1 MTDPSFPAVVG
12 ARLFSPPP
20 LSRNIGWIVDAGR
33 DFPSSIRKDL
43 LALDTRL
50 NIRDTPE
57 RLTTRGWNNYGPGDH
72 RAFKYLT
79 PTKRLE
85 AGDLISTGLLV
96 AKTVHLI
103 CSPSRA
109 QMVCYELCG
118 LDDHISS
125 AGTRFL
131 WEPVPDLCTPEYRIE
146 MYKTLKLMHI
156 VSPNNAELAGFY
168 GLEDPIDINMPETI
182 VSLATKLVTAG
193 IGPNGTGAVI
203 VRCGKMGCLVSS
215 RNRMDVWLPAYYQPK
230 DEGTKEDGDEVNCTK
245 DGNRNKGGSSPHAK
259 DGDTSH
265 PKVVDPTG
273 GGNAFIGGL
282 AIGLVRNSG
291 NFVLA
296 AAMGTVAA
304 SFAIEQIGIPV
315 LSKRRGREL
324 WNGVE
329 VQDRLEEYRKRVEG
343 MGISLG

>member
-1 MTDPSFPAVVG
+1 M
-12 ARLFSPPP
+12 
-20 LSRNIGWIVDAGR
+20 
-33 DFPSSIRKDL
+33 

-50 NIRDTPE
+50 SIRETPE
-57 RLTTRGWNNYGPGDH
+57 RLTTRGWNTYGPGDH
-72 RAFKYLT
+72 RAFRYLT

-85 AGDLISTGLLV
+85 ADDLISAGLPV

-118 LDDHISS
+118 GLDERISG

-131 WEPVPDLCTPEYRIE
+131 WEPVPDLCTPDHRIE
-146 MYKTLKLMHI
+146 MYKTLKLMHVI
-156 VSPNNAELAGFY
+156 SPNHAELAGFY
-168 GLEDPIDINMPETI
+168 GLEDPIDISTPDTI
-182 VSLATKLVTAG
+182 TSLATKLVTAG

-215 RNRMDVWLPAYYQPK
+215 RKRMNVWLPAYYQPEPE
-230 DEGTKEDGDEVNCTK
+230 DEGMNGDEEN
-245 DGNRNKGGSSPHAK
+245 DAK
-259 DGDTSH
+259 DGDGSKSNSSPRAKDSDRSH

-282 AIGLVRNSG
+282 AIGLVRSGG

-304 SFAIEQIGIPV
+304 SFTIEQIGIPT
-315 LSKRRGREL
+315 LSKKGEQEL

-329 VQDRLEEYRKRVEG
+329 VQDRLEEYRRRVEE